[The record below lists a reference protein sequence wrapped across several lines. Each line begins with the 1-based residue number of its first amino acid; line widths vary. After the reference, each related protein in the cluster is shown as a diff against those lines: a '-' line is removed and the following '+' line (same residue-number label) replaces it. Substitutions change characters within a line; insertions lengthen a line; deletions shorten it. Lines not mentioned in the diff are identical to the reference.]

1 MADQQQEQ
9 LNQLML
15 QAHRMQEHL
24 GYTQATLQEAQIVGT
39 SLNGAVTLTMN
50 ATGELRAVRINPDSI
65 DLDHIE
71 SLESMVLEAFRDAMN
86 TIHIMAE
93 DLMRP
98 MTESLARLGQPN
110 S

>member
-1 MADQQQEQ
+1 
-9 LNQLML
+9 
-15 QAHRMQEHL
+15 
-24 GYTQATLQEAQIVGT
+24 
-39 SLNGAVTLTMN
+39 
-50 ATGELRAVRINPDSI
+50 VRIDPDSI

-98 MTESLARLGQPN
+98 MTESLARLGKQN